1 MNQENINNIKDS
13 ISTIEK
19 ITSTEIDNA
28 IRKYEDKLNSFKWT
42 FTKDNTGNYTL
53 LNVEKIK

>member
-13 ISTIEK
+13 IATIEK

-28 IRKYEDKLNSFKWT
+28 IRKYEDKLNSF
-42 FTKDNTGNYTL
+42 NGHL
-53 LNVEKIK
+53 LKTILVIIHYLM